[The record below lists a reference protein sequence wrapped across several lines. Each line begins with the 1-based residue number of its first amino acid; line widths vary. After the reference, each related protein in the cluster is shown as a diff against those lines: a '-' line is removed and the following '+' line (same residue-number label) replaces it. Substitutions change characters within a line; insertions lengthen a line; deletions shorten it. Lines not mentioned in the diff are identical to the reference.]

1 MDLKQESMALRKE
14 HRGILSTTLKVPME
28 DRHDLAVAY
37 TPGVAEP
44 CLHIKDHEDL
54 SFDLTLRGNVVAVIS
69 NGTRVLGLGNIG
81 AAAAM
86 PVMEGKCAIYK
97 RFADIDALPVVI
109 DTEDKDEL
117 IRTVE
122 LLAKNYA
129 GINLEDIE
137 SPLCYDVEDE
147 LIERL
152 DIPVFHDDQ
161 HGTAIAAVAAVLGA
175 LRYVKKDIATAK
187 IVMNG
192 AGAAGTAIVNLLW
205 AAGARDLTMLNS
217 KGIMHSGSSRLNR
230 VQADIVSRINPDGR
244 QGDYHEAITGAD
256 VLLGASRAGAFTP
269 EDMELLAKDSIVF
282 AMANPVP
289 EIMYDEAM
297 AAGVAVC
304 GTGRSDMPNQVNNS
318 SVFPGLFRGAL
329 DVQAR
334 QINMEMKLAAA
345 RALAHLISD
354 EELAADNVV
363 IDVFDPRVPHT
374 VAKAVAQAAMQSG
387 VARVSELPAK
397 YRD

>member
-1 MDLKQESMALRKE
+1 MDLKQESIALRKE
-14 HRGILSTTLKVPME
+14 HRGILSTTLKVPM
-28 DRHDLAVAY
+28 DNRHDLAVAY

-44 CLHIKDHEDL
+44 CLRIKDNEDL

-109 DTEDKDEL
+109 DTEDKEEL
-117 IRTVE
+117 ICTIT

-147 LIERL
+147 LIEAL

-175 LRYVKKDIATAK
+175 LRWVKKDIATAK

-205 AAGARDLTMLNS
+205 AAGARHIHMLNS

-230 VQADIVSRINPDGR
+230 VQADIVRRINPEDR
-244 QGDYHEAITGAD
+244 QGSYHDAIKGAD

-269 EDMELLAKDSIVF
+269 EDMKLLAKDSIVF

-318 SVFPGLFRGAL
+318 SVFPGLFRGAI
-329 DVQAR
+329 DVHSR
-334 QINMEMKLAAA
+334 RINMEMKLAAA
-345 RALAHLISD
+345 YALADLVD
-354 EELAADNVV
+354 DKDLRQDNVV
-363 IDVFDPRVPHT
+363 IDVFDERVPLA
-374 VAKAVAQAAMQSG
+374 VAKAVAKKAIETG
-387 VARVSELPAK
+387 VARMKELPAQ